1 MRCRLGSLRR
11 FLAQTGV
18 YGLQLYFPTR
28 SLVFKVEDLNDE
40 ETGRRLH
47 FKDAYRRSSGVK
59 PVAFISGN
67 YVFEIAR
74 MKVRIGQHVR
84 IELINHIWI
93 CISR

>member
-1 MRCRLGSLRR
+1 LARFGASLRK
-11 FLAQTGV
+11 LATV

-59 PVAFISGN
+59 PAAFISGN

-74 MKVRIGQHVR
+74 MKVRIGGSMS
-84 IELINHIWI
+84 ELN
-93 CISR
+93 